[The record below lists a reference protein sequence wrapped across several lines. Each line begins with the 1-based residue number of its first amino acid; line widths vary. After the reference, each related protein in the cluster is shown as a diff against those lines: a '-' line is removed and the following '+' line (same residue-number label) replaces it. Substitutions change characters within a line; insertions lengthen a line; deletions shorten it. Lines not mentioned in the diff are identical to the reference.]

1 MRIITTESYQAL
13 SLEAAKIVAGQI
25 YLKPTSVLGLT
36 TGSTPEGMYGKL
48 VAVHEAIGL
57 DFSEVTTFN
66 LDEYLGLG
74 ADDPQSYHHFMQTHL
89 FDHINVRPENIHI
102 PDGLA
107 QDVTGECRAYDA
119 AIRAAGGIDLQ
130 LLGIGRNAHIGFNE
144 PDVKFEATTHKVRL
158 DDETIQANAR
168 FFEDEGAVPRYAIS
182 MGIKTIML
190 ARRVVLLASG
200 WEKAEAVKRAVMGTV
215 SPATPASILQLHQDA
230 TVIVDSAAASLLPEK
245 FQHGV
250 HEI

>member
-1 MRIITTESYQAL
+1 MRIITTESYDEL
-13 SLEAAKIVAGQI
+13 SMAAASIVAGQI
-25 YLKPTSVLGLT
+25 YLKPASVLGLT

-48 VAVHEAIGL
+48 VAVHKAIGL
-57 DFSEVTTFN
+57 DFSKVTTFN
-66 LDEYLGLG
+66 LDAYLGLG
-74 ADDPQSYHHFMQTHL
+74 ADDPQSYHHFMQKHF
-89 FDHINVRPENIHI
+89 FDYVNVKPENIHI

-107 QDVTGECRAYDA
+107 KDVTGECRAYDA

-144 PDVKFEATTHKVRL
+144 PDVKFEAATHKVRL

-168 FFEDEGAVPRYAIS
+168 FFEDETAVPRYAIS

-200 WEKAEAVKRAVMGTV
+200 WEKADAVKRAVLGSV

-230 TVIVDSAAASLLPEK
+230 TIIADSAAASLLPEK
-245 FQHGV
+245 FQHGE